1 MSKKA
6 KIEKV
11 SRGEIKVNYDKK
23 NQWELAERA
32 TQEEKELIVAEVEH
46 FEKCC
51 NPTAECPTPSEW
63 CCKQC
68 PPTTCAKSAEL
79 KAKYNELDDDFDN
92 VLEEKKCFSIAGCP
106 ICWKQIVVI
115 AFILLL
121 LAKRAL

>member
-32 TQEEKELIVAEVEH
+32 TQ
-46 FEKCC
+46 
-51 NPTAECPTPSEW
+51 CPTPSEW

-79 KAKYNELDDDFDN
+79 KAKYKELDDDFDN

>member
-46 FEKCC
+46 FEKL
-51 NPTAECPTPSEW
+51 PL
-63 CCKQC
+63 
-68 PPTTCAKSAEL
+68 KSYFA
-79 KAKYNELDDDFDN
+79 Y
-92 VLEEKKCFSIAGCP
+92 
-106 ICWKQIVVI
+106 QVI
-115 AFILLL
+115 KIYFYVIIIGNDLIKMAI
-121 LAKRAL
+121 KT